1 MNTRPK
7 TRQRA
12 KGELASEIA
21 QAIRLRAYRPG
32 EWLRQ
37 IDLEEAFQA
46 TRFDVRTALD
56 ELSVRKTI
64 EHVPNR
70 GYRVAEV
77 DLATYQAIRDT
88 RLILEAAAM
97 RQVIGRMDAAA
108 IARLEALA
116 HEFSEAVRS
125 GTRVQQSEI
134 NSAFHHLIY
143 AHCGNPVLEETI
155 WNLRDRSRGS
165 TVTVWAS
172 HQALLNADRDHHAMV
187 AAIRAG
193 DGDRLAALIVGHIV
207 KDMVEAKN
215 LAEVPAALQPSTET
229 SQRRGSEVSD
239 EV

>member
-1 MNTRPK
+1 MASRPN

-56 ELSVRKTI
+56 ELAVRKTI

-70 GYRVAEV
+70 GYRVAEL

-88 RLILEAAAM
+88 RVILEGAAA
-97 RQVIGRMDAAA
+97 RLVIGRLDEAA
-108 IARLEALA
+108 IARLDGLA
-116 HEFSEAVRS
+116 RQFSEAVQS
-125 GTRVQQSEI
+125 GTRFQQSEI

-165 TVTVWAS
+165 AVTVWAS
-172 HQALLNADRDHHAMV
+172 HQALLNSDRDHHAMV

-193 DGDRLAALIVGHIV
+193 DGDRLAELTVGHIV
-207 KDMVEAKN
+207 KDMAEVEVPG
-215 LAEVPAALQPSTET
+215 EVPA
-229 SQRRGSEVSD
+229 
-239 EV
+239 